1 MFEDDPLAEHDNYR
15 GISEL
20 EVGESW
26 EIGDGYSVKR
36 VS

>member
-1 MFEDDPLAEHDNYR
+1 MIEDDPLDRENYR

-26 EIGDGYSVKR
+26 EIGNVTP
-36 VS
+36 